1 MKLYTSKTCAY
12 CKQVKEELDKNNLV
26 YKEISIEDN
35 ETEWI
40 NVFELTGYPTV
51 PTACHK
57 ESYFVPGR
65 DFRSAPHLVEV
76 LQRHQKSP
84 FAESTRI
91 LEKIKSLTYN
101 LHMAFGRTDQLLK
114 QIESKLNTDN
124 KDEKI

>member
-51 PTACHK
+51 HTTCTWL
-57 ESYFVPGR
+57 
-65 DFRSAPHLVEV
+65 LVE
-76 LQRHQKSP
+76 
-84 FAESTRI
+84 
-91 LEKIKSLTYN
+91 
-101 LHMAFGRTDQLLK
+101 
-114 QIESKLNTDN
+114 QINC
-124 KDEKI
+124 